1 VEIIDARSSRRVRR
15 RRQGR
20 STERHSGG

>member
-20 STERHSGG
+20 CTERHSGG